1 MLRLKILLRSF
12 LRRFG
17 ITKILVKFFSSN
29 EYEKKFD
36 NAMFE
41 NIKPCDIIWDVGANI
56 GYYTVKFSEAVG
68 ESGKVY
74 GFEPMSET
82 FKILSNRTSTL
93 SNVNLLCCALG
104 QEDSS
109 LLMSN
114 DPNIGSSMNKILI
127 NNSIASAKNSVLI
140 KVRSADSL
148 IESGELK
155 IPNFIKI
162 DVEGHENDVFN
173 GMSRLLKESRLH
185 TLAIEIHFAIL
196 EERGNKNAPSNIVA
210 ILRNNGFNV
219 HWADH
224 SHILATRN

>member
-17 ITKILVKFFSSN
+17 ITKILVKLFSPS

-41 NIKPCDIIWDVGANI
+41 NIKPGDILWDVGANI
-56 GYYTVKFSEAVG
+56 GYYTVKFSEAVSENG
-68 ESGKVY
+68 EVY
-74 GFEPMSET
+74 GFEPIPET
-82 FKILSNRTSTL
+82 FKILSNTTRSL

-114 DPNIGSSMNKILI
+114 DPNIGSPTNKILI
-127 NNSIASAKNSVLI
+127 SNSIASAKNSVFI

-148 IESGELK
+148 IESGELE

-162 DVEGHENDVFN
+162 DVEGHENDVIN
-173 GMSRLLKESRLH
+173 GMSKLLKESRLH

-196 EERGNKNAPSNIVA
+196 EERGIKNAPSNIVA

-219 HWADH
+219 HWVDH